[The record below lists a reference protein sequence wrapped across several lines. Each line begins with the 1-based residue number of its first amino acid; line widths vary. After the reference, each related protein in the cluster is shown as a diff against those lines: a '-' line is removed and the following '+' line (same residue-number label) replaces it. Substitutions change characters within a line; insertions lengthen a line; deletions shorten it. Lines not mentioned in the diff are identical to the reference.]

1 MDKLSRR
8 GLLAGASS
16 LAGGLT
22 VASCTSSGDNTAGTA
37 DPASTSETGTVS
49 IAGRTREPFDPSDW
63 SSVRAQFALS
73 DDAHFEAF
81 VLASHPRQVA
91 EAIERHRAALDEDTE
106 RHVARTEFDAES
118 AVRQAAAEYLGTRR
132 PSEIALTDSTTMGLG
147 LLYSGIRVR
156 PDQQVLTTEHEF
168 FSTHQAWA
176 LRSARDGVRVRRV
189 RMYDDPAAATA
200 DEMVSRLVDA
210 VTPATRVVAV
220 TWVHSGTGVKIPVG
234 EIARALETT
243 NLDRAPEDRA
253 LLCVDGVH
261 GFGVEDATVAELGC
275 DFLVS
280 GTHKWLFGPRGTGII
295 WGRGEAWA
303 QVDATIPAFEPQSF
317 REWFADQPPGPM
329 TGIRFTPG
337 GYHTFEH
344 RWAVTEA
351 FRFHL
356 AIGKDRIAA
365 RTHDQATRLKEGLA
379 ELPDVNLV
387 TPMSAE
393 LSAGIVCFEVA
404 GQTPPD
410 VLGRLADARIVAT
423 VTPYRQQYIRIGPSI
438 ITTPEQVD
446 DLIDALTP

>member
-1 MDKLSRR
+1 M
-8 GLLAGASS
+8 
-16 LAGGLT
+16 
-22 VASCTSSGDNTAGTA
+22 
-37 DPASTSETGTVS
+37 
-49 IAGRTREPFDPSDW
+49 
-63 SSVRAQFALS
+63 RAQFALS

-106 RHVARTEFDAES
+106 RYVARTGFDGES
-118 AVRQAAAEYLGTRR
+118 AVREAAAEYLGTRR

-200 DEMVSRLVDA
+200 DEMVSRLLDA
-210 VTPATRVVAV
+210 VTPATRAVTV

-234 EIARALETT
+234 EIARALETA
-243 NLDRAPEDRA
+243 NADRAPEDRA

-261 GFGVEDATVAELGC
+261 GFGVEDATVTDLGC

-295 WGRGEAWA
+295 WGRWEAWA
-303 QVDATIPAFEPQSF
+303 EVDATIPAFDPQSF
-317 REWFADQPPGPM
+317 REWFAGQPPERT

-356 AIGKDRIAA
+356 DIGKDRIAA
-365 RTHDQATRLKEGLA
+365 RTHEQATRLKEGL
-379 ELPDVNLV
+379 
-387 TPMSAE
+387 
-393 LSAGIVCFEVA
+393 
-404 GQTPPD
+404 
-410 VLGRLADARIVAT
+410 GRA
-423 VTPYRQQYIRIGPSI
+423 P
-438 ITTPEQVD
+438 
-446 DLIDALTP
+446 